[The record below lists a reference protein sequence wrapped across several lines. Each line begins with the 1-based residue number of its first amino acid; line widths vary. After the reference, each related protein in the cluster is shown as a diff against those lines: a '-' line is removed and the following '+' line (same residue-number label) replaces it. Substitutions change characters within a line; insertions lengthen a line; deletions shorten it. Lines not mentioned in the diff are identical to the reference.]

1 MAITPRRKIEI
12 VKRQA
17 QCLDRYLAGMS
28 PKQIGEA
35 MGLSATT
42 VKRHIDEALE
52 ERLMERSRNV
62 DILIEEQLAILVR
75 MRRAAWPSA
84 VQGDVRSI
92 DMILKIVRETV
103 NLQRLN
109 PDLNV
114 NVEVTSVD
122 AIERQIQQLNKQMT
136 LEANQYEWEADAGG
150 VQAIEA
156 GGAEGTQA

>member
-1 MAITPRRKIEI
+1 
-12 VKRQA
+12 
-17 QCLDRYLAGMS
+17 
-28 PKQIGEA
+28 
-35 MGLSATT
+35 
-42 VKRHIDEALE
+42 
-52 ERLMERSRNV
+52 MERSRNV
-62 DILIEEQLAILVR
+62 DILVEEQLAILAR

-92 DMILKIVRETV
+92 DMVLKIVRETV

-136 LEANQYEWEADAGG
+136 LEESQYEWEADSSG
-150 VQAIEA
+150 VQAVEA
-156 GGAEGTQA
+156 GRAEGTQA